1 MNSTSG
7 PIAGRL
13 RRPGWTDP
21 RLLVGIAL
29 IAGSVW
35 GTMAVVSKAD
45 YTEPYL
51 VARET
56 LTPGTV
62 LNEASVLVTNV
73 RVGDGYVSAEDPP
86 WGSIVT
92 RTVATGELIPA
103 SAVKDREDFD
113 YRPVAVASSLPLAE
127 GIEPGAI
134 VDVWLVQEGMM
145 GSESILAASG
155 LVIDQVD
162 RGSGAFSNGVETVYV
177 LVPADEVGDF
187 LSTLAEEGEVAVVG
201 MPGRGSS

>member
-1 MNSTSG
+1 MNSPSG

-13 RRPGWTDP
+13 KRPGWTDP
-21 RLLVGIAL
+21 RLLLGLAL
-29 IAGSVW
+29 IALSVW

-51 VARET
+51 VARNT

-62 LNEASVLVTNV
+62 LSESNVLVTNV

-92 RTVATGELIPA
+92 RTVATGELIPT
-103 SAVKDREDFD
+103 SAVEGGQDFD
-113 YRPVAVASSLPLAE
+113 LRPVAVASSLPLAE
-127 GIEPGAI
+127 GIEPGAV
-134 VDVWLVQEGMM
+134 VDVWVVREGLM
-145 GSESILAASG
+145 GSESVMVSSG

-162 RGSGAFSNGVETVYV
+162 RGSGAFSNGTETVYV
-177 LVPADEVGDF
+177 LVPSDEVGDF
-187 LSTLAEEGEVAVVG
+187 LSALAEEGEVAVVG
-201 MPGRGSS
+201 MPGRESS